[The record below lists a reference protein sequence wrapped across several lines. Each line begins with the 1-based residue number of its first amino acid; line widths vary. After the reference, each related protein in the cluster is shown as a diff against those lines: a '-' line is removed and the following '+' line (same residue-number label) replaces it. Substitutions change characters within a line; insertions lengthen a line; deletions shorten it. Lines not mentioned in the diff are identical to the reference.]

1 MPGMSHPLQVDN
13 PLVVSAFYRTLGHDL
28 LLLLAVGVALALAW
42 NVAFTLQQRADRL
55 ATATSGAGAA
65 TGATAGADGGGT
77 AVPTAGA
84 EPLGRRVARISFGL
98 LWLLDGALQAQ
109 RGMPLGM
116 PGSVVQPGASG
127 SPGWVHAL
135 VNVGTTIWSDHP
147 VEAAAAAVWVQVGI
161 GLALLVAPRGWWSR
175 AAGAVSLGWALV
187 VWAFGEAFGGI
198 FAPGLSWAFGAPGA
212 VVFYAAAGG
221 LLALPE
227 RAWYGR
233 RLGRLVTGA
242 LGAFFCGMAVL
253 QAWPGRGSWHGAPRG
268 AGTDLGA
275 MVRAMAQTPQP
286 HVLASWLSSFAGFD
300 GAHAW
305 GVNLFLVVALGAVGS
320 AVLSGRR
327 SLVLAAA
334 AAAAVLCLANWVLVQ
349 DLGFFGGVGTDP
361 NSMVPTLALL
371 AAGVVAL
378 VRYPAEAVVPEPA
391 LLPRAAWRSGREWW
405 RVATPGVLARTAAV
419 LAAFAVVLAGAV
431 PMAAASTN
439 PAADPIVAEAV
450 NGTPNLVDRPAPP
463 FDLTDQSGR
472 AVSLASLRGKV
483 VVLTFL
489 DPVCTSTCPL
499 IAQSMRQADSMLG
512 AQASHA
518 ELVAVV
524 VNPIYRSV
532 ATVDAFDRQEGMG
545 HLANWLYLTGSLR
558 ELTRVW
564 NAYGV
569 QVTISPAGAMV
580 AHSDIAYIIDRQGR
594 MREVLSANPGT
605 TSSSHA
611 SLSTLIADQ
620 LRAVMGA

>member
-28 LLLLAVGVALALAW
+28 VLLLVVGVALALVW
-42 NVAFTLQQRADRL
+42 NIVFTLQQRADRL
-55 ATATSGAGAA
+55 ATAAGAGAA
-65 TGATAGADGGGT
+65 AAQP
-77 AVPTAGA
+77 VPAPGA

-116 PGSVVQPGASG
+116 PGGVVQPGASG
-127 SPGWVHAL
+127 SPGWVHTL

-187 VWAFGEAFGGI
+187 VWMFGEAFGGI

-221 LLALPE
+221 LLVLPE

-268 AGTDLGA
+268 GSTDLGV

-286 HVLASWLSSFAGFD
+286 HVLSSWLSSFAGFD
-300 GAHAW
+300 AAHGW

-320 AVLSGRR
+320 AMLGGRR
-327 SLVLAAA
+327 PMVLAAA
-334 AAAAVLCLANWVLVQ
+334 AAAAVLCLADWVLVQ
-349 DLGFFGGVGTDP
+349 DLGFLGGVGTDP
-361 NSMVPTLALL
+361 NSMVPTLVLL
-371 AAGVVAL
+371 ATGAVAL
-378 VRYPAEAVVPEPA
+378 ASHPAAAEVPEPA
-391 LLPRAAWRSGREWW
+391 LVPPAAWRGGREWW
-405 RVATPGVLARTAAV
+405 RVATPGVMARAAAA
-419 LAAFAVVLAGAV
+419 LAAFAVVLVGAV
-431 PMAAASTN
+431 PMASASTSST
-439 PAADPIVAEAV
+439 ADPIVAEAV
-450 NGTPNLVDRPAPP
+450 NGVPYLVDRPAPP
-463 FDLTDQSGR
+463 FALTDQSGR

-499 IAQSMRQADSMLG
+499 IAQSLRGADSILG
-512 AQASHA
+512 AQAAHA
-518 ELVAVV
+518 EMVAVV
-524 VNPIYRSV
+524 ANPIYRSV
-532 ATVDAFDRQEGMG
+532 AAVDAFDRQEGMS
-545 HLANWLYLTGSLR
+545 HLANWLFLTGSLR
-558 ELTRVW
+558 QLQRVW

-569 QVTISPAGAMV
+569 QVTVSAAGAMV
-580 AHSDIAYIIDRQGR
+580 AHSEIAYIIDRGGH
-594 MREVLSANPGT
+594 MREIMSALAET
-605 TSSSHA
+605 TSSAHA
-611 SLSTLIADQ
+611 SFSTLIAEQ
-620 LRAVMGA
+620 LRAVGA